1 MLEKLR
7 LVEERYLEMAERAGQ
22 PDFYADPKAASK
34 LLREQKRLE
43 PIVTAYRSYRKTE
56 QEAQDLRGM
65 LDAGGLDAELKELCQ
80 EEYTA
85 CKKKLETLEQELKIL
100 LLPRDPNDD
109 KSVIVEIRGGVG
121 GEESA
126 LFAHSLYR
134 MYTMYAQ
141 SKGWKVTLLN
151 YNETELGGVKEAD
164 FEIDGDGAYSRLK
177 FESGVHRVQRVPETE
192 SGGRVHTSTATVAVL
207 PEMEEAEVD
216 IRPEDIEMQVFRSS
230 GAGGQHINKT
240 SSAVR
245 LIHKPSG
252 IVVSCQEERSQ
263 VQNREKCMQML
274 ASKLYEMEQE
284 RINSAVTSERRS
296 QVGTGMR
303 NERIRTYNFPQ
314 GRVTDHRIGLTLYK
328 IDAIMD
334 GNLDELIDALV
345 TADQAEKLQ
354 SSQSDT

>member
-1 MLEKLR
+1 MLDKLQ
-7 LVEERYLEMAERAGQ
+7 LVADRYAEMAERAAQ
-22 PDFYADPKAASK
+22 PDFYNDPKAATK
-34 LLREQKRLE
+34 LLREQKQLE
-43 PIVTAYRSYRKTE
+43 PIVEAYRKYQKTLRE
-56 QEAQDLRGM
+56 SRDLREM
-65 LDAGGLDAELKELCQ
+65 LDGTLDPDMRELCQ
-80 EEYTA
+80 EEYTQA
-85 CKKKLETLEQELKIL
+85 KKDLEDLEQQLKIL

-109 KSVIVEIRGGVG
+109 KDVIVEIRGGVG

-126 LFAHSLYR
+126 LFAHSLFR
-134 MYTMYAQ
+134 MYSMYADRR
-141 SKGWKVTLLN
+141 GWKVELMN

-164 FEIDGDGAYSRLK
+164 FVISGEGAYSRLK

-207 PEMEEAEVD
+207 PEMDTVDVD

-274 ASKLYEMEQE
+274 ASKLYEIEQN
-284 RINSAVTSERRS
+284 RINDQVTSERRS

-334 GNLDELIDALV
+334 GDLDELIDALV

-354 SSQSDT
+354 QSN